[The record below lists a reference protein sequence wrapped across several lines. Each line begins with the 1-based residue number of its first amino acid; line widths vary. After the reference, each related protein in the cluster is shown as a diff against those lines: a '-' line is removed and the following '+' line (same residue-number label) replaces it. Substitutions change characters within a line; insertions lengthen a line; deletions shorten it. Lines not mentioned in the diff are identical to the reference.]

1 MQTAVSSQGAHNRR
15 SSPRIALKF
24 PIHYRP
30 QDGGDDLLQ
39 GRTQDMSVSGLSFL
53 AKSKLDVGSNIRI
66 FLDEQP
72 GNRNPCQVSGV
83 VTGTEV
89 WGENTFRIGAKFLN
103 LDEEIRSRIMIALQ
117 HSDTIGLLRQ
127 AAQTGAS
134 DLHLSADHPPI
145 ARIAGELRPL
155 REERLS
161 GPDLRDMIFTIMDD
175 EHRRVFDRDLELDF
189 SLSIDST
196 LRYRVNVHM
205 QRGNVEAAFRR
216 IEPAAHTFQ
225 ELNLPIV
232 LKRFAELRTG
242 LVLVTG
248 PTGAGKSTTVAA
260 IVDHINSTRAA
271 VIVTLESPIEYVYTY
286 KKSIIKQR
294 EIGVDTR
301 SYPAALREAMRQ
313 DPDVIVIGEVRD
325 QETMESALNAAETGH
340 LVLATF
346 PAANCVQSILRT
358 FHFFTRDRQQEIQ
371 LQLANCLKG
380 IISLRLLAREDKPGV
395 IPATE
400 ILVCTDAIANMIR
413 SGALEQIESAIQTGA
428 THGMHSM
435 ASSLDQ
441 LRKTGRIT
449 PETVAATLA
458 RRL

>member
-1 MQTAVSSQGAHNRR
+1 MQAPLSTQKSQNRR
-15 SSPRIALKF
+15 SSPRVALKF
-24 PIHYRP
+24 VIHYRLL
-30 QDGGDDLLQ
+30 DSEDDVLQ
-39 GRTQDMSVSGLSFL
+39 GRAQDMSASGMSFL
-53 AKSKLDVGSNIRI
+53 AKSKVSVGTNIRI

-72 GNRNPCQVSGV
+72 GNRNPCQITGM
-83 VTGTEV
+83 VTGTEM
-89 WGENTFRIGAKFLN
+89 WGENTFRIGVKFMN
-103 LDEEIRSRIMIALQ
+103 MDEEIRSRIMVALQ
-117 HSDTIGLLRQ
+117 HSDTIGLLRE
-127 AAQTGAS
+127 AAQVGAS

-155 REERLS
+155 REEPLS
-161 GPDLRDMIFTIMDD
+161 GPDLRDMILTIMDD
-175 EHRRVFDRDLELDF
+175 DHQRVFGRDLELDF
-189 SLSIDST
+189 SLSIDPT

-216 IEPAAHTFQ
+216 IEPVAHSFI
-225 ELNLPIV
+225 ELNLPPV
-232 LKRFAELRTG
+232 LKRFSDLKTG

-260 IVDHINSTRAA
+260 MVDHINTTRAA
-271 VIVTLESPIEYVYTY
+271 IVVTLESPIEYVYTY

-325 QETMESALNAAETGH
+325 QETMEAALNAAETGH
-340 LVLATF
+340 LVMATF

-371 LQLANCLKG
+371 LQVANCLKG
-380 IISLRLLAREDKPGV
+380 IVSLRLLPREDKPGV

-400 ILVCTDAIANMIR
+400 VLVCTDAIANMIR
-413 SGALEQIESAIQTGA
+413 SGSLEQIESAIQTGT

-435 ASSLDQ
+435 SSSLEQ
-441 LRKTGRIT
+441 LRKAGRIT